1 MSFGLKNCRRC
12 GKAYNS
18 PNPNLCPECADA
30 EEEEFKGVRK
40 FIKDNPKVS
49 LEVVAE
55 ATGIPEDR
63 IRDYLREGRLESAD
77 LNGPVLECKRCG
89 KPIYQ
94 GEYCVLCQSEL
105 QQTFRSGL
113 EDRSAKSSKDK
124 DDDRRSRSFVRR
136 YRNR

>member
-1 MSFGLKNCRRC
+1 MPFGLRNCDRC

-18 PNPNLCPECADA
+18 ANPRLCPECADA

-55 ATGIPEDR
+55 ATGVAEDR
-63 IRDYLREGRLESAD
+63 IRDYLREGRIESAD
-77 LNGPVLECKRCG
+77 LNGPVLECRRCG
-89 KPIYQ
+89 KPIYR

-113 EDRSAKSSKDK
+113 EDRPAKASKGADSK
-124 DDDRRSRSFVRR
+124 PRSFARR